1 MPQKYDDWI
10 GPPPAPFV
18 FSQDRSY
25 FAWTMKDFSNKL
37 LEEAK
42 MPAFTPNWLLFPKPV
57 HVPRLPTANTHCV
70 CFLMCYKFPH
80 SKLRI

>member
-42 MPAFTPNWLLFPKPV
+42 IPAFTPN
-57 HVPRLPTANTHCV
+57 
-70 CFLMCYKFPH
+70 
-80 SKLRI
+80 